1 MNMRTKIK
9 IYWNE
14 LRKSWVACTAV
25 FFTGLEALAT
35 QSEYIRSIVG
45 EKIYPF
51 VMVAMF
57 MIARFRPSKV
67 LPPKD
72 KR

>member
-1 MNMRTKIK
+1 MNIKTKIK
-9 IYWNE
+9 IYWNDI
-14 LRKSWVACTAV
+14 RKSWIAWTAV

-51 VMVAMF
+51 VMIAMF

-72 KR
+72 QR